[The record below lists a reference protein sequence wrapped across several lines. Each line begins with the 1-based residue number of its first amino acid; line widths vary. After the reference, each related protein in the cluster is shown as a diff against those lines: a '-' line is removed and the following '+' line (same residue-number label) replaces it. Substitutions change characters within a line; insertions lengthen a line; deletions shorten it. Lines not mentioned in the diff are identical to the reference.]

1 MGEWE
6 QIQISND
13 IYRKLRE
20 CIAKLCET
28 KSPFTN
34 GEMELDESYFGARR
48 VGGIKSAS
56 LDNCRKRIL
65 YLILLVNLRKHKL
78 N

>member
-1 MGEWE
+1 MNLK
-6 QIQISND
+6 QR

-34 GEMELDESYFGARR
+34 GEVELDESYFGARR

-65 YLILLVNLRKHKL
+65 YLILLVNLREHKL

>member
-1 MGEWE
+1 MNLK
-6 QIQISND
+6 QR

-48 VGGIKSAS
+48 VGGIRECAFRQLQKTKFIPNFA
-56 LDNCRKRIL
+56 RKFE
-65 YLILLVNLRKHKL
+65 KTQT
-78 N
+78 